1 VLGKAE
7 YLLVQL
13 IYAQS
18 PRCCMCIY
26 HLQNNSHDMIRQA
39 SWYLHNY
46 KNTKDRQEE
55 KTKWYR
61 KKPHRKNKGEKKTFA
76 VMDAMNTE
84 TK

>member
-1 VLGKAE
+1 
-7 YLLVQL
+7 
-13 IYAQS
+13 
-18 PRCCMCIY
+18 
-26 HLQNNSHDMIRQA
+26 MIRQA
-39 SWYLHNY
+39 PWYLHNY